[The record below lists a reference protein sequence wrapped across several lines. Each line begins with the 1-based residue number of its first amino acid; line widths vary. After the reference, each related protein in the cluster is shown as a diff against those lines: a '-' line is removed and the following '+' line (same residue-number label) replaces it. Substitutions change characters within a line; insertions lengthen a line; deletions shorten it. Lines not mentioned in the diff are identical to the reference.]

1 MPWLLQTLG
10 AQQSALLEHAVP
22 APAQPHV
29 PVFVSQLSD
38 PQQSALLVHP
48 CPPIAQP
55 QMPLRQT
62 PLQQSLPVEH
72 ESPSAAQV
80 PPVPPSPPEP
90 LLSTHLPVLA
100 SHV

>member
-10 AQQSALLEHAVP
+10 AQQSAVLEQAVP

-29 PVFVSQLSD
+29 PVFVSQRSE
-38 PQQSALLVHP
+38 PQQSALLAQP
-48 CPPIAQP
+48 WPPIAQP
-55 QMPLRQT
+55 HTPFRQT

-72 ESPSAAQV
+72 ESPSAAQL
-80 PPVPPSPPEP
+80 PPVPPSPPDP